1 MTVKTNF
8 IVTCDSAF
16 LSAGSNNLNLIGIFG
31 IISGAKFPLTHPR
44 FALVANFDIDQLGS
58 HALKTQ
64 IIDQNGKETAKAE
77 ISVDITTN
85 NFQFISNFENLSFPA
100 PGRYE
105 IKVMLDG
112 TPLGSRTIEVRPL
125 VPQKTNY
132 A

>member
-1 MTVKTNF
+1 MTIKTNF

-58 HALKTQ
+58 HTLKTQ
-64 IIDQNGKETAKAE
+64 ITDQDGKEIAKAE
-77 ISVDITTN
+77 LGVDITTN
-85 NFQFISNFENLSFPA
+85 NFQFISNFENLTFPA

-105 IKVMLDG
+105 IKVALDG
-112 TPLGSRTIEVRPL
+112 TPLGSRTIEARPL
-125 VPQKTNY
+125 VPQKNNY